1 MIHMELWMLCVLD
14 VLKSISKLYLPY
26 RFNKKTCSV
35 NELYVNSEDVFFY
48 HFMIMLCF
56 LQLESNGEESNKKTT
71 EIMDVNI

>member
-1 MIHMELWMLCVLD
+1 MLCVLD

-56 LQLESNGEESNKKTT
+56 L
-71 EIMDVNI
+71 